1 MAAFFDIFVLIIIL
15 ALISSCSISP
25 LWLLHFLLRSVEPL
39 SAVKA
44 NHLLGCSINEKMRA
58 VLVDWL
64 VEVQLQFKLLQVMLA
79 TYMPATMF
87 YSRKLCSA
95 PFPSSIV
102 F

>member
-1 MAAFFDIFVLIIIL
+1 M
-15 ALISSCSISP
+15 
-25 LWLLHFLLRSVEPL
+25 EPL

-79 TYMPATMF
+79 SYMLQ
-87 YSRKLCSA
+87 Y
-95 PFPSSIV
+95 II
-102 F
+102 